1 MKVWKTMVK
10 RIKKVPPHVL
20 DEISYARKYLVGLS
34 IYGTF
39 VSVTQKE
46 GMADKRIRLSAIEL
60 DFGVPTA

>member
-34 IYGTF
+34 IYGP
-39 VSVTQKE
+39 
-46 GMADKRIRLSAIEL
+46 L
-60 DFGVPTA
+60 